1 MGCVWW
7 LSRAVGHCVWMKK
20 EPGVFGVLMRYY
32 PTFVVVILLASHDD
46 LQLWIGVLMRYHL
59 TFGVVIFFVVVI
71 LLASHDD
78 LQL

>member
-1 MGCVWW
+1 
-7 LSRAVGHCVWMKK
+7 MKK